1 MIDLDIYRP
10 NQVVEEFLQSLKVR
24 LNKDYHTTKIYI
36 STANPYTS
44 WLEKL
49 YNFYNNTEL
58 MEVQNESKRY

>member
-24 LNKDYHTTKIYI
+24 LNKDYSPIKVYI
-36 STANPYTS
+36 STASPYKH

-49 YNFYNNTEL
+49 YNFYNSTEL
-58 MEVQNESKRY
+58 MEGKDE